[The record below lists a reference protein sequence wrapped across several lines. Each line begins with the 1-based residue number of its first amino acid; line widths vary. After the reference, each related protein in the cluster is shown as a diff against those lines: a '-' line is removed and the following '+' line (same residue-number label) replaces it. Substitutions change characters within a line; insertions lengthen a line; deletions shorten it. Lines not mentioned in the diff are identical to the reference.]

1 MHNHLVDLD
10 LSEVDDVPPPSL
22 DLEVV
27 LPVHLVVFKE
37 LLRIGGDAEPEDDD
51 VELPQHCPTAA
62 GPSSILEHLMPL
74 SVILEHMSTDF
85 GGN

>member
-22 DLEVV
+22 DLKVV
-27 LPVHLVVFKE
+27 LPVHPVVFK
-37 LLRIGGDAEPEDDD
+37 EDDD

-62 GPSSILEHLMPL
+62 GLSSILEHLMPL

>member
-10 LSEVDDVPPPSL
+10 LTEVDNICPPSPG
-22 DLEVV
+22 LEVI
-27 LPVHLVVFKE
+27 LPVDPVVVEE
-37 LLRIGGDAEPEDDD
+37 LPWIGGDAEPEDDD

-74 SVILEHMSTDF
+74 SVILEHMSPDF